1 MENDSDRSP
10 PARLIVVAAIRS
22 GKCTCKEPPGG
33 ANGAAH
39 EARVLKKVGEVRSA
53 GGLVTFSTPKALR
66 SKARGCPRFLRETSG

>member
-1 MENDSDRSP
+1 MIQSLAS

-22 GKCTCKEPPGG
+22 GKCTRNLQEG

-39 EARVLKKVGEVRSA
+39 EARVLKKVGEVRST

-66 SKARGCPRFLRETSG
+66 SKARGCPRCVRETPG